1 MTDTP
6 PEDGAAPQA
15 PPPRKARRTAIE
27 VLNDPRL
34 VDGLKR
40 ATSKFMTP
48 ERLLSVSLNA
58 VRKTPQLKGTNFDSF
73 LGALMT
79 CSAFGLEPNTP
90 AGHCYLIP
98 YRRRFMA
105 AGKWATAYDCNFQMG
120 YRGFIELAYRSPR
133 LAVMQFGAIH
143 ENDIFEHAIGSEF
156 ETTVFFKYEKNMTP
170 DRGELTGAF
179 CFFRLVNENGHIGD
193 IIRPLSL
200 EEIHEA
206 RSCSETF
213 NKLTKDVAA
222 AKNATEKKKA
232 EAKLAATPWVKWE
245 DDMAIKTAIKKACKG
260 FPLTVEMTAAAEI
273 DSLGDIGVLDLTA
286 ALDKKDGKEQPGERA
301 KAVATGAIEPVAELE
316 GEGDTPDQ
324 ARLEGPAEE
333 EPPATS
339 PPKKRGGRKKAAPK
353 EPEPEQSTDP
363 QPESPP
369 PEAEVEADVAAGE
382 PVHDAAAE
390 DAVDKEIG
398 DIFGGPE

>member
-1 MTDTP
+1 MSDSDTRPEGDAP
-6 PEDGAAPQA
+6 PKA
-15 PPPRKARRTAIE
+15 PPPRKVRRTAVE

-40 ATSKFMTP
+40 AASKFLTP

-98 YRRRFMA
+98 YRRRFMSG
-105 AGKWATAYDCNFQMG
+105 GKWLTAYDCNFQMG
-120 YRGFIELAYRSPR
+120 YRGFVELAYRSPR
-133 LAVMQFGAIH
+133 LAVMQFGAVH

-156 ETTVFFKYEKNMTP
+156 ETTVYFKYEKNMTP
-170 DRGELTGAF
+170 DRGDLTGAF
-179 CFFRLVNENGHIGD
+179 CFFRIVNEHGHIAD

-213 NKLTKDVAA
+213 RKLTDDVAA
-222 AKNATEKKKA
+222 AKGGPKAALAKA

-260 FPLTVEMTAAAEI
+260 FPLTTEMTAAANI
-273 DSLGDIGVLDLTA
+273 DSLSDMGLLDLSAMANKDQEEA
-286 ALDKKDGKEQPGERA
+286 AKKAKE
-301 KAVATGAIEPVAELE
+301 VAEGTHEPIAEIE
-316 GEGDTPDQ
+316 GGTSDQ
-324 ARLEGPAEE
+324 AQLEGPDEE
-333 EPPATS
+333 EPPKK
-339 PPKKRGGRKKAAPK
+339 PPKKRAAKKKAAAPK
-353 EPEPEQSTDP
+353 GDGEDTAPAAEPE
-363 QPESPP
+363 
-369 PEAEVEADVAAGE
+369 
-382 PVHDAAAE
+382 AAE
-390 DAVDKEIG
+390 NDEDAGAPHSDDRVSEDIG
-398 DIFGGPE
+398 DIFGGQE